1 MATAVIPST
10 TGVLGLWD
18 GTKDGQEDGYMD
30 YATGETN
37 VNRPKEHQIEVNNIR
52 KLEPQPTLNANGYQL
67 VDIPTA
73 VTTEQ
78 FLASGKTKEGKA
90 YIEDVYFKECK
101 TIIEKVT
108 GGAGLIMPISFRLR
122 EQKGG
127 RQSTNEKLGNVE
139 ARFAP
144 RPIAHLDRDLPTALT
159 VLEEAVGKEKAQELL
174 SKHDRWAQ
182 VNVWRPIGSPAVM
195 WPLCFINH
203 DRIPE
208 WDYNTHVGRVFSK
221 NDPRNAD
228 RGVKSYDC
236 VVKHDARYEYQYVD
250 SLKPEE
256 CLVFCSFDSV
266 PKFAIPHSA
275 FWDNNAPVD
284 APDRR
289 SIEVRSLVFF

>member
-1 MATAVIPST
+1 MTAAVISST
-10 TGVLGLWD
+10 TGVLGMWD
-18 GTKDGQEDGYMD
+18 GTTDGKEHGYMD

-37 VNRPKEHQIEVNNIR
+37 VNRPKEHKIEVHNIR
-52 KLEPQPTLNANGYQL
+52 NIDPKPTLNNNGYQL

-78 FLASGKTKEGKA
+78 FLAAKTKEGKA
-90 YIEDVYFKECK
+90 FIEDVYFKECGK
-101 TIIEKVT
+101 VIQEVT
-108 GGAGLIMPISFRLR
+108 GGVDLILPISFRMR

-127 RQSTNEKLGNVE
+127 HQSTNEKLGSTE

-159 VLEEAVGKEKAQELL
+159 VLEEAVGKDKAQELL
-174 SKHDRWAQ
+174 SKYDRWAQ
-182 VNVWRPIGSPAVM
+182 VNVWRPIGTPATM

-208 WDYNTHVGRVFSK
+208 WNYDSHVGHVYSS

-228 RGVKSYDC
+228 RGTKSYDC
-236 VVKHDARYEYQYVD
+236 VVKHDARYEYHYVD
-250 SLKPEE
+250 NLKPEE
-256 CLVFCSFDSV
+256 CLVFCSFDSI

-275 FWDNNAPVD
+275 FWDNNAPAD

-289 SIEVRSLVFF
+289 SIEMRSLVFF